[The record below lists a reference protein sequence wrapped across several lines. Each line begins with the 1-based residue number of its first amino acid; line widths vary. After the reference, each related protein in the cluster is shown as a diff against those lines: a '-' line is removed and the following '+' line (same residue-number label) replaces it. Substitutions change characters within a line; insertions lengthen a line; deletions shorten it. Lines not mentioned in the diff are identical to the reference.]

1 MRRNHQNNG
10 AHVDF
15 KPDRLGPIVK
25 SPYELKKVEREQSQA
40 KMSLITAKF
49 AHDHDPH
56 RRWNPSQ
63 RTGHK
68 IDMQRIL
75 AGHKRPQLRIQTPI
89 KRPHAIE
96 AQNSASSASPEVL
109 HVPQQF
115 PLNNELINQEY
126 GNQEFTKDIG
136 HSNYTHY
143 KF

>member
-25 SPYELKKVEREQSQA
+25 SPYELKKIEREQSQA

-49 AHDHDPH
+49 AHEYEPH
-56 RRWNPSQ
+56 RRWNPSH

-68 IDMQRIL
+68 IDAQTIE
-75 AGHKRPQLRIQTPI
+75 AGHKRPQLRIPTPN
-89 KRPHAIE
+89 KRPPAIE
-96 AQNSASSASPEVL
+96 TQNPLSSAPPEVL
-109 HVPQQF
+109 HVLPKF

-126 GNQEFTKDIG
+126 RNQELAKEIG

-143 KF
+143 